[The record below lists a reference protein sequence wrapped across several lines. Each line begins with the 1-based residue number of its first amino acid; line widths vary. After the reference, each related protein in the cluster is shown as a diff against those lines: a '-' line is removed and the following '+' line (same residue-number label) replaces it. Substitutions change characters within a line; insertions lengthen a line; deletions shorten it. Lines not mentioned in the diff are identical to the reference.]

1 MDIGPSFRGF
11 WNMIVSLCFSYPLKV
26 SWYKSLSNGVA
37 WFGICHWWRPK
48 KSRFHPYLLCPD
60 SSLNLLIYEVCP
72 SDWCCPKTVH
82 DSFGGSK
89 SPPTRQRN
97 YMVLMMWMPLPYHLH
112 LARTGWRILQNMAR
126 VLRPAIQFSNSAP
139 DVWLKSFLKF
149 VGGLLSKISVEPFC
163 IYGKMWDV
171 VGINGP
177 SFTVG
182 VLWNIISVLC
192 QKGLRIKESKCVDR
206 FSFIVVVLMCFPTE
220 RGHHGC

>member
-1 MDIGPSFRGF
+1 MDIGPSFRGFWNIFRGF

-89 SPPTRQRN
+89 IPSDSAEE
-97 YMVLMMWMPLPYHLH
+97 LH
-112 LARTGWRILQNMAR
+112 GSDDVDAPSIPFAFGQDGVKILQNMAR
-126 VLRPAIQFSNSAP
+126 VLHPAIQFSNSAP
-139 DVWLKSFLKF
+139 DVLIEIVFKVCWRS
-149 VGGLLSKISVEPFC
+149 IIQNFC
-163 IYGKMWDV
+163 RAILYLWKDVRCCWNKRTIIYCRC
-171 VGINGP
+171 
-177 SFTVG
+177 TVKYHFSIMPEG
-182 VLWNIISVLC
+182 APN
-192 QKGLRIKESKCVDR
+192 KRIQVCW
-206 FSFIVVVLMCFPTE
+206 
-220 RGHHGC
+220 